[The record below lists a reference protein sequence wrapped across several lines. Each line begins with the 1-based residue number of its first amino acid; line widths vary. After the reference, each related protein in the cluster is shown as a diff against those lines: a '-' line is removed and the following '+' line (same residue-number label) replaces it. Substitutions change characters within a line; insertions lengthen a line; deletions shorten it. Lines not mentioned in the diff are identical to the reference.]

1 MEGAKGKQFMCE
13 RLGSGKDDIKLLL
26 VSGFTWVMFVSE
38 GILIQKKKKSSVGP
52 ASPVGLCCAHPL
64 LKGSLTT
71 INDNHLAPLYS
82 PKAPTSLEQIL
93 MTHENSFPT

>member
-38 GILIQKKKKSSVGP
+38 GILIQKKKKKFSWAGIPCGPVLRPSS
-52 ASPVGLCCAHPL
+52 S
-64 LKGSLTT
+64 KRLT
-71 INDNHLAPLYS
+71 NN
-82 PKAPTSLEQIL
+82 
-93 MTHENSFPT
+93 N